1 MKSSDSVIPVER
13 IESKIYYIR
22 ESKVMLASD
31 LADLYEVSVS
41 QLNQAVKR
49 NIERFPPNFMFQLDN
64 EELANLK
71 SQIVISSSGHGGSR
85 RNPYVFTEQGVAML
99 SSVLKSKRAIQV
111 NIAIMNTF
119 VRMREMLLSNAKL
132 AAQLKDIEERM
143 DTQEMNTILLMD
155 KLRSIEGKLIKSI
168 KEGESKKIGFK

>member
-1 MKSSDSVIPVER
+1 
-13 IESKIYYIR
+13 
-22 ESKVMLASD
+22 
-31 LADLYEVSVS
+31 
-41 QLNQAVKR
+41 
-49 NIERFPPNFMFQLDN
+49 MFQLDN
-64 EELANLK
+64 KELANLK

-143 DTQEMNTILLMD
+143 DTQEINTILLMD